1 MIKCEICSRWI
12 LIKDKHQGL
21 ALRHREQEM
30 KKNSFWKAT
39 LTAAAIIFGVEGAS
53 AETVLKLGTTGRL
66 GMPIGDAI
74 DQALIPALEKA
85 SGGMMKIEPH
95 YQKSLCAEQKCGEQA
110 NQGLI
115 ALWTSSTANYGNFG
129 SELAIFDLPFIF
141 KSLEDAK
148 RISNDWLAERQCK
161 LALENAGHICL
172 SVYSSGGFRQLGN
185 ATKPIHVPDD
195 MKGLKWRTTKS
206 PVEFMLVKNWG
217 AVPTPYDWSQLYQ
230 GLQSGVVEG
239 QYVATPWQHVAK
251 LHEVAKYFTEIGG
264 MWSGNILAMDAKQ
277 YNALS
282 SQERE
287 WLHEAADAYG
297 EKVNQ
302 LDNAWIKNGEN
313 AIKESAKEWYV
324 PSEAELTQWRAGAI
338 GAWLDAKGTFEPEVA
353 KRVLLEQGMDS
364 FVAQLEKAGAL

>member
-1 MIKCEICSRWI
+1 
-12 LIKDKHQGL
+12 
-21 ALRHREQEM
+21 M
-30 KKNSFWKAT
+30 KNNYVWKA
-39 LTAAAIIFGVEGAS
+39 AAAAVALLCSVEGAS
-53 AETVLKLGTTGRL
+53 AEKVLKLGTTGRL
-66 GMPIGDAI
+66 GMPIGDDI
-74 DQALIPALEKA
+74 DQALIPAMEKA
-85 SGGMMKIEPH
+85 SGGMMRVEPH
-95 YQKSLCAEQKCGEQA
+95 YQRSLCAEQKCGEQA

-185 ATKPIHVPDD
+185 ATKSIHVPEN
-195 MKGLKWRTTKS
+195 MKGLKCRTTKS

-239 QYVATPWQHVAK
+239 QYVASPWQHVAK

-264 MWSGNILAMDAKQ
+264 MWSGNILAMDAGQ

-282 SQERE
+282 WQEKE

-302 LDNAWIKNGEN
+302 LDNAWIKNGED
-313 AIKESAKEWYV
+313 AIKASAIEWYT
-324 PSEAELTQWRAGAI
+324 PTEAELSKWREGAI
-338 GAWLDAKGTFEPEVA
+338 GAWLDAKGTFEPDVA
-353 KRVLLEQGMDS
+353 RRVLLEQGMDG

>member
-1 MIKCEICSRWI
+1 MST
-12 LIKDKHQGL
+12 KHIFK
-21 ALRHREQEM
+21 ALVIASVTTFSAQ
-30 KKNSFWKAT
+30 S
-39 LTAAAIIFGVEGAS
+39 AAADL
-53 AETVLKLGTTGRL
+53 TLKLGTTGRL

-74 DQALIPALEKA
+74 DQALIPAMEKA
-85 SGGMMKIEPH
+85 SGGEVTIEPY
-95 YQKSLCAEQKCGEQA
+95 YQKTLCAEQKCGEQA

-185 ATKPIHVPDD
+185 ATKSVRVPDD

-239 QYVATPWQHVAK
+239 QYVASPWQEVAK

-264 MWSGNILAMDAKQ
+264 MWSGNILAMDSNQ
-277 YNALS
+277 YNAMTD
-282 SQERE
+282 QQRE
-287 WLHEAADAYG
+287 WLHQAADAYG
-297 EKVNQ
+297 EKVNE
-302 LDNAWIKNGEN
+302 LDNAWIKNGEDI
-313 AIKESAKEWYV
+313 IKASANEWYV
-324 PSEAELTQWRAGAI
+324 PTEAELTQWRAGAI
-338 GAWLDAKGTFEPEVA
+338 GDWLDAKGTFEPDVA
-353 KRVLLEQGMDS
+353 RRVLLEQGMDS
-364 FVAQLEKAGAL
+364 FVAQLEEAGAL

>member
-1 MIKCEICSRWI
+1 MST
-12 LIKDKHQGL
+12 KHIFK
-21 ALRHREQEM
+21 ALVIASITTFSAQI
-30 KKNSFWKAT
+30 
-39 LTAAAIIFGVEGAS
+39 AAADL
-53 AETVLKLGTTGRL
+53 TLKLGTTGRL

-74 DQALIPALEKA
+74 DQALIPAMEKA
-85 SGGMMKIEPH
+85 SGGEVTIEPY
-95 YQKSLCAEQKCGEQA
+95 YQKTLCAEQKCGEQA

-185 ATKPIHVPDD
+185 ATKSVRVPDD

-239 QYVATPWQHVAK
+239 QYVASPWQEVAK
-251 LHEVAKYFTEIGG
+251 LA
-264 MWSGNILAMDAKQ
+264 
-277 YNALS
+277 
-282 SQERE
+282 
-287 WLHEAADAYG
+287 
-297 EKVNQ
+297 
-302 LDNAWIKNGEN
+302 
-313 AIKESAKEWYV
+313 
-324 PSEAELTQWRAGAI
+324 
-338 GAWLDAKGTFEPEVA
+338 
-353 KRVLLEQGMDS
+353 
-364 FVAQLEKAGAL
+364 

>member
-1 MIKCEICSRWI
+1 MST
-12 LIKDKHQGL
+12 KHIFK
-21 ALRHREQEM
+21 ALVIASVTTFSAQ
-30 KKNSFWKAT
+30 S
-39 LTAAAIIFGVEGAS
+39 AAADL
-53 AETVLKLGTTGRL
+53 TLKLGTTGRL

-74 DQALIPALEKA
+74 DQALIPAMEKA
-85 SGGMMKIEPH
+85 SGGEVTIEPY
-95 YQKSLCAEQKCGEQA
+95 YQKTLCAEQKCGEQA

-185 ATKPIHVPDD
+185 ATKSVRVPDD

-239 QYVATPWQHVAK
+239 QYVASPWQEVAK

-264 MWSGNILAMDAKQ
+264 MWSGNILAMDSNQ
-277 YNALS
+277 YNAMTD
-282 SQERE
+282 QQRE
-287 WLHEAADAYG
+287 WLHQAADAYG
-297 EKVNQ
+297 EKVNE
-302 LDNAWIKNGEN
+302 LDNAWIKNGEDI
-313 AIKESAKEWYV
+313 IKASANEWYV
-324 PSEAELTQWRAGAI
+324 PTEDELTQWRAGAI
-338 GAWLDAKGTFEPEVA
+338 GAWLDAKGTFEPDVA
-353 KRVLLEQGMDS
+353 RRVLLEQGMDS
-364 FVAQLEKAGAL
+364 FVAQLEEAGAL

>member
-1 MIKCEICSRWI
+1 MST
-12 LIKDKHQGL
+12 KHIFK
-21 ALRHREQEM
+21 ALVIASITTFSAQ
-30 KKNSFWKAT
+30 S
-39 LTAAAIIFGVEGAS
+39 AAADL
-53 AETVLKLGTTGRL
+53 TLKLGTTGRL

-74 DQALIPALEKA
+74 DQALIPAMEKA
-85 SGGMMKIEPH
+85 SGGEVTIEPY
-95 YQKSLCAEQKCGEQA
+95 YQKTLCAEQKCGEQA

-185 ATKPIHVPDD
+185 ATKSVRVPDD

-206 PVEFMLVKNWG
+206 PGEFMLVKNWG

-239 QYVATPWQHVAK
+239 QYVASPWQEVAK

-264 MWSGNILAMDAKQ
+264 MWSGNILAMDSNQ
-277 YNALS
+277 YNAMTD
-282 SQERE
+282 QQRE
-287 WLHEAADAYG
+287 WLHQAADAYG
-297 EKVNQ
+297 EKVNE
-302 LDNAWIKNGEN
+302 LDNAWIKNGEDI
-313 AIKESAKEWYV
+313 IKASANEWYV
-324 PSEAELTQWRAGAI
+324 PTEAELTQWRAGAI
-338 GAWLDAKGTFEPEVA
+338 GAWLDAKGTFEPDVA
-353 KRVLLEQGMDS
+353 RRVLLEQGMDS
-364 FVAQLEKAGAL
+364 FVAQLEEAGAL